1 MDTQEI
7 RFALRTGEDIHY
19 DWDMGYYFLSS
30 GRHNRVTSD
39 QIIELERA
47 NEIAPSRTGYGYT
60 SISRIPFEQ
69 RLARAENQLIRDVAE
84 ARQEIANMGASWWH
98 VAKYNRHLAF
108 ITLAVR
114 CIDARKWRNPLGLF
128 NEDSET
134 FFMRLDSR
142 YLDKSIVHEIVQ
154 R

>member
-47 NEIAPSRTGYGYT
+47 NEIAPTRTGYGYT
-60 SISRIPFEQ
+60 HISRIPFEQ
-69 RLARAENQLIRDVAE
+69 RLARAENQLIRDIAE
-84 ARQEIANMGASWWH
+84 ARHEIANMGSSWWD
-98 VAKYNRHLAF
+98 VQKYNRHSAF
-108 ITLAVR
+108 IRLAVV
-114 CIDARKWRNPLGLF
+114 CINARNFRDPYGIGQLEVDEFFIRLDARH
-128 NEDSET
+128 
-134 FFMRLDSR
+134 LDR
-142 YLDKSIVHEIVQ
+142 RIREWQ
-154 R
+154 